1 MLGLRPYLAF
11 AATAR
16 HGSFAAAARELGV
29 APSTL
34 AKAVSRL
41 EQALAV
47 RLFHRTTRQVSLT
60 ADGERLFARC
70 QRILAEIADLENE
83 AAGASERVDGT
94 LRIDMPV
101 VYGRRVL
108 LPIVAGLLS
117 RHPGLAVD
125 ARFNDGYVD
134 LVREG
139 IDVAIRVGPLLD
151 STLVARPLDRQEL
164 LLCASP
170 AYLDRNGFPASFA
183 ALGRHTAVVARLPT
197 SGRRRPWLLAHGG
210 RDVEYHPPTRVE
222 SSDGEGVAAAALLDL
237 GLVQLPDYMV
247 RDELDCGRLIEVLP
261 RLRPRPQPISAVYP
275 SNRLVP
281 LRVRALLEAVDA
293 ARGRRPAPAVP
304 GSPSRGRRGGGD
316 RQ

>member
-11 AATAR
+11 AATAK
-16 HGSFAAAARELGV
+16 HGSFAAAARDLGV

-41 EQALAV
+41 EAALEV

-60 ADGERLFARC
+60 VDGERLFARC
-70 QRILAEIADLENE
+70 QRILAEIDDLENE
-83 AAGASERVDGT
+83 AAGASERAGGT

-108 LPIVAGLLS
+108 LPIVAGLLAG
-117 RHPGLAVD
+117 HPGLAVD
-125 ARFNDGYVD
+125 ARFHDGYVD
-134 LVREG
+134 LVKEG
-139 IDVAIRVGPLLD
+139 TDVAIRVGPLLD
-151 STLVARPLDRQEL
+151 SSLVARPPSRPQL

-170 AYLDRNGFPASFA
+170 AYLDRHGVPSSYAE
-183 ALGRHTAVVARLPT
+183 LGQHTSVVARLPT

-222 SSDGEGVAAAALLDL
+222 LSDGEGVAAAARLDL

-261 RLRPRPQPISAVYP
+261 QLRPRPQPISAVYP
-275 SNRLVP
+275 SSRLVP
-281 LRVRALLEAVDA
+281 RRVRVLLDAVDA
-293 ARGRRPAPAVP
+293 ARG
-304 GSPSRGRRGGGD
+304 GRR
-316 RQ
+316 Q